1 MKIAIIRIRGG
12 IRVKKEIKDTL
23 GMLHL
28 YNQNCCVVV
37 EDRPNILGM
46 IKKIKDYVTYGEV
59 DDSTLKLLFEKK
71 GEEFKEKIEDRKGK
85 IKYNKFI
92 IYNNKKYRK
101 YFRLNPP
108 KKGFGRKG
116 IKKSFSKGGALGYR
130 RSKINDLIIR
140 MV

>member
-1 MKIAIIRIRGG
+1 MKIAIIRVRGS

-23 GMLHL
+23 DMLHL
-28 YNQNCCVVV
+28 YNQNCCVVI
-37 EDRPNILGM
+37 EDKSNILGM
-46 IKKIKDYVTYGEV
+46 IKKIKDYVTYGQI

-71 GEEFKEKIEDRKGK
+71 GEEFKEKIEDRKSK

-101 YFRLNPP
+101 YFRLSPP

-116 IKKSFSKGGALGYR
+116 IKKSFSKGGASGYR
-130 RSKINDLIIR
+130 GDKINDLIIR